1 LAGFYD
7 KSKEF
12 VLKVKNFGTSP
23 EAKMKKPVSLKA
35 KFILFFF
42 IFEFVSLA
50 LIVVMTIQETIDAT
64 SNTFSHQG
72 VVIVEQ
78 AAKLVDGDLFERL
91 CNTLDGEDPFY
102 WTTHEALLNL
112 KNNTS
117 SIYLY
122 TMAPVSGSIYRYI
135 IDGSSTP
142 DDTEMFSPLGF
153 EEDTSDYDEAFR
165 KTWQL
170 KQTLR
175 SGLMNQGEWGW
186 MFSVYTPILN
196 SRGDMVGIVG
206 VDFEAGEFVATLRS
220 HTVKLIIMSL
230 GFILAGTVLFL
241 LFLRKIFDRLDLVT
255 RVLKEIAEG
264 EGDLTTRIKAGK
276 IDEIGIM
283 AGYVNQTLEKIR
295 YTVATIKG
303 QTNKLF
309 DVGSELA
316 ENMVQTATA
325 IQDITG
331 NLQNVKNQTINQSA
345 SVTETTATMEQ
356 VTRNIDRLSTSVE
369 IQTDSVS
376 KSSSAIEEMLANI
389 QSVTQTLVKNTDNV
403 NHLTVSSEE
412 GRTSLQTVATDIQEI
427 ARESEGLLQINGVMQ
442 TIASQTNLLAMNAA
456 IEAAHAGE
464 AGRGFA
470 VVADEIR
477 KLAESSGEQSK
488 IISGVLKKIKGSIDK
503 ISKSTSMVLEKFE
516 SIDSSVQTVSGQE
529 ANIRAAMEEQGQGS
543 KQILDAIANLNE
555 LTRNVKQSSTEMME
569 GSEQVIKESKN
580 LEVVTQ
586 DITRGMNDMAAETE
600 QINAAVARVNQISSQ
615 NKEYINIL
623 AVEVSKFKVE

>member
-1 LAGFYD
+1 
-7 KSKEF
+7 
-12 VLKVKNFGTSP
+12 
-23 EAKMKKPVSLKA
+23 MKKPLSLKA

-42 IFEFVSLA
+42 IFELVSLT
-50 LIVVMTIQETIDAT
+50 LIAVMTIQETVAAT
-64 SNTFSHQG
+64 SNMFSHQG

-91 CNTLDGEDPFY
+91 CNTLDEEDPFY

-112 KNNTS
+112 KNNTA

-122 TMAPVSGSIYRYI
+122 TMAPVSGNIYRYI

-153 EEDTSDYDEAFR
+153 EEDTSDYDDAFR
-165 KTWQL
+165 KTWEI

-175 SGLMNQGEWGW
+175 SGIMDQGEWGW

-206 VDFEAGEFVATLRS
+206 VDFEAEQFVATLRS
-220 HTVKLIIMSL
+220 HTVKLIIMSI
-230 GFILAGTVLFL
+230 GFILIGMVLFL
-241 LFLRKIFDRLDLVT
+241 LFLRRIFGRLALVT
-255 RVLKEIAEG
+255 HVLKEISEG
-264 EGDLTTRIKAGK
+264 EGDLTTRITVGNT
-276 IDEIGIM
+276 DEIGIM
-283 AGYVNQTLEKIR
+283 ADYVNQTLEKIR
-295 YTVATIKG
+295 HSVATIKG
-303 QTNKLF
+303 QTHKLF

-325 IQDITG
+325 IQEITG
-331 NLQNVKNQTINQSA
+331 NLQNVKDQTINQSA

-356 VTRNIDRLSTSVE
+356 VTRNIDKLSTNVE
-369 IQTDSVS
+369 TQTDSVS

-389 QSVTQTLVKNTDNV
+389 QSVTKTLVRNTDNV

-464 AGRGFA
+464 AGKGFA

-503 ISKSTSMVLEKFE
+503 IGKSTNMVLEKFE

-555 LTRNVKQSSTEMME
+555 LTRNVKQSSMEMME

-580 LEVVTQ
+580 LELVTQ
-586 DITRGMNDMAAETE
+586 EITQGMNDMAAETG

-615 NKEYINIL
+615 NKEYINTL